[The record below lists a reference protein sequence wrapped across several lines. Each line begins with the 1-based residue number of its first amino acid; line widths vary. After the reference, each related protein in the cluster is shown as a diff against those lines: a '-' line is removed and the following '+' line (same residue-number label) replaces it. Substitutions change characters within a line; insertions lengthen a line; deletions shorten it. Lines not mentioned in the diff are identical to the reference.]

1 MEHTTASMIMQEGT
15 AGRNITFLLSGEE
28 AYSPTSHKMMQ
39 GMLGAGLLP
48 CCVYRYN
55 GRIKLMYFTGEKKS
69 MPELENLDA
78 AASMAIARN
87 LVDTAEQLWSA
98 EFLNLENIRIS
109 AERVFV
115 DTKTLSCC
123 FMFLPLNNVATVKGR
138 GQFEMGV
145 MNLLRSFVS
154 RQLAGGDASIRELAS
169 FLADGTSG
177 ILQTKR
183 WLASTGRESRSAL
196 LDSGEFTGSH
206 GLRLVGVGTPV
217 PVDIAITKPDF
228 IFGKSVNGVDG
239 TITFNNAISRVHCKV
254 TQSGGNIYISDM
266 GSSNGTY
273 VNGQRLTDG
282 RPFLIHPGDRVRLA
296 NSDFEL
302 REG

>member
-1 MEHTTASMIMQEGT
+1 
-15 AGRNITFLLSGEE
+15 
-28 AYSPTSHKMMQ
+28 
-39 GMLGAGLLP
+39 
-48 CCVYRYN
+48 
-55 GRIKLMYFTGEKKS
+55 MYFTDEKKS
-69 MPELENLDA
+69 MSELENLDA
-78 AASMAIARN
+78 TMAIAIARSF
-87 LVDTAEQLWSA
+87 VDAAEQLWSA
-98 EFLNLENIRIS
+98 EFLNLDNIRVS

-115 DTKTLSCC
+115 DTRTSSCY
-123 FMFLPLNNVATVKGR
+123 FLFLPINNASAGKGR
-138 GQFEMGV
+138 GQFEANV
-145 MNLLRSFVS
+145 MTLLRSFVS
-154 RQLAGGDASIRELAS
+154 RQLAGGDARVRELAS

-183 WLASTGRESRSAL
+183 WLASTARESRSVL
-196 LDSGEFTGSH
+196 IDSGGFTGSH

-228 IFGKSVNGVDG
+228 IFGKNVNGVDG

-254 TQSGGNIYISDM
+254 TQSGGNIYISDL

-273 VNGQRLTDG
+273 VNGQRLRDG
-282 RPFLIHPGDRVRLA
+282 RPCLIHPGDRVRLA